1 MEYKLKYLDE
11 ADAKGAQNIITQ
23 VLSSFIEQWE
33 ALKKAMP
40 EAAQLEMAS
49 WNLTAR
55 TAATSAAEVLFI
67 LRRGRMVHEGTPLDE
82 HEEAWLVED
91 LSVISDVALREYCK
105 DMPQVPVKEVDKVIR
120 EGKMF
125 RSSLYYPGRN

>member
-55 TAATSAAEVLFI
+55 TAATS
-67 LRRGRMVHEGTPLDE
+67 
-82 HEEAWLVED
+82 
-91 LSVISDVALREYCK
+91 
-105 DMPQVPVKEVDKVIR
+105 
-120 EGKMF
+120 
-125 RSSLYYPGRN
+125 